1 MRGGYIKSFVS
12 SFALLFCLAIG
23 VSLGQPVTAHASG
36 SVEMYV
42 DGDLTGT
49 YGDLMSAFGQMT
61 DATESYV
68 LRLMDDTIGCEDY
81 IVAKDYTW
89 PAVESIS
96 IQGPS
101 GDTFAYVSL
110 QGDNTLQSDLSLKG
124 VYVGAAE
131 SEAGEYGFSFKMQN
145 HTLTMS
151 GDVHFSGEVEY
162 TNLQTGEWYTELVGD
177 IVGDE
182 GSRIVIEGKTELYCD
197 VTVDE
202 MLLEG
207 RVLFRGGGSH
217 SRVNRLECSTQST
230 VEFLNMMMVNQ
241 FNDGISLS
249 IGECLLHGQ
258 SGLDGWQVFSIT
270 ANGSVLEI
278 GDISCDLEDFHL
290 GFHLGDLYRA
300 VDDVNINITGTMQ
313 NISTIELQNSQ
324 PISTYSAYKDEFTL
338 DKVLTAPNFTG
349 EVGPAYYHAFCRDV
363 GEWTYG
369 NFSVVKNGDSYY
381 VDRDSIYLEEPSVD
395 DEYVEYTSGEWIY
408 WRSEEGT
415 ATIVGYI
422 GVGKEVVWIPENIDG
437 FSVTELLQLG
447 RTLYDAE
454 GYQFSSLDGV
464 EEIVVPATVTK
475 IGSMAFLESDLWG
488 DMMDLV
494 KLTVAKDNTAF
505 KSIDGVIYTADGASV
520 VAVPQ
525 AIEAV
530 KIPEGTESIREYAF
544 YGCFNLK
551 KLYLPDT
558 VEAIE
563 TGGLREL
570 DGMVDLRMSQGM
582 ESIFGNVGV
591 SCDSLKRLYLPA
603 LKPCYMACADS
614 HGYFYG
620 IFSYCSNLDEVV
632 ILDENLKL
640 QTEPENLFSDCA
652 PGLKI
657 YCVAGSQTEALL
669 QESGFRTRPLEELAP
684 LRLYDENLVLNI
696 GESHQNYL
704 LRNHYDAA
712 FAESEI
718 VWESSN
724 ESVATVD
731 ANGLIVA
738 LSSGE
743 TMISATCNGVT
754 VSTKVTVP
762 MTPEEQLN
770 AFVERMYTI
779 VLGRDGDPAG
789 MADWVDLLLDGKSD
803 GAGIAHGFL
812 QSDEFRNKNLANS
825 DYVQTLYTTFF
836 NRVPADSE
844 VQFWADLLQQGKTRE
859 FVLAGFVNSTEFDT
873 LCSNYG
879 ISVGVMREDG
889 RGINPGIVRF
899 TERLYTKALE
909 RDGDKDGIA
918 AWSVRIAD
926 TVASP
931 EEVAISFFHSDE
943 YINKHT
949 TNEEYVKTLYRTFM
963 DREADFDGLCFW
975 LEELYFGQTR
985 DFVLTGFSRS
995 TEFKEIMASYG
1006 L

>member
-1 MRGGYIKSFVS
+1 MRGGYIKSYVS

-23 VSLGQPVTAHASG
+23 LSLGQPVTAHASG

-42 DGDLTGT
+42 DGELTGT

-68 LRLMDDTIGCEDY
+68 LRLMDDTIGCENY
-81 IVAKDYTW
+81 FVAKDYTW

-124 VYVGAAE
+124 VYVGVAE
-131 SEAGEYGFSFKMQN
+131 SETGEYGFSFKMQN

-197 VTVDE
+197 VTLDE
-202 MLLEG
+202 MVLNG

-217 SRVNRLECSTQST
+217 SRLNRLECSTQST

-249 IGECLLHGQ
+249 IGECLLHGK

-270 ANGSVLEI
+270 ANGSSLEI

-290 GFHLGDLYRA
+290 GFHMGDLYRV

-313 NISTIELQNSQ
+313 NISTIEIQNSQ

-338 DKVLTAPNFTG
+338 NKVLTAPNFTG

-369 NFSVVKNGDSYY
+369 NFNVVKKGDSYY

-395 DEYVEYTSGEWIY
+395 DEFVEHTSGDWIY

-422 GVGKEVVWIPENIDG
+422 GVGEEVLWIPGTIDG
-437 FSVTELLQLG
+437 LSVTELFDLG

-454 GYQFSSLDGV
+454 GYQFSSLDGIK
-464 EEIVVPATVTK
+464 EIVVPATVTK
-475 IGSMAFLESDLWG
+475 INSTTFFESDLWG

-494 KLTVAKDNTAF
+494 KLTVAEDNTAF
-505 KSIDGVIYTADGASV
+505 KSIDGVIYTADGETV

-530 KIPEGTESIREYAF
+530 EIPEGTRFIDEYAL
-544 YGCFNLK
+544 YGCFKLK

-558 VEAIE
+558 IEAIS

-570 DGMVDLRMSQGM
+570 DGLVDLRMSQGM
-582 ESIFGNVGV
+582 ESIFANVGV
-591 SCDSLKRLYLPA
+591 SCDSLKRLYLPK

-614 HGYFYG
+614 HGYFDG

-632 ILDENLKL
+632 ILDENLKFPY
-640 QTEPENLFSDCA
+640 EAENIFSDCT
-652 PGLKI
+652 PGLKV
-657 YCVAGSQTEALL
+657 YCVAGSQTETLL
-669 QESGFRTRPLEELAP
+669 QQIGLRTRPMEELAP
-684 LRLYDENLVLNI
+684 LRLYDENIALYM

-704 LRNHYDAA
+704 LRNHFDPVY
-712 FAESEI
+712 AESEI
-718 VWESSN
+718 VWASSD

-731 ANGLIVA
+731 ANGLLVA
-738 LSSGE
+738 HAPGE
-743 TMISATCNGVT
+743 ITISATCGGAT
-754 VSTKVTVP
+754 VSTKVTVKL
-762 MTPEEQLN
+762 TPEQMVN
-770 AFVERMYTI
+770 AFVERMYTVALERGAAAEEI
-779 VLGRDGDPAG
+779 AFYTDRLYAGD
-789 MADWVDLLLDGKSD
+789 SN
-803 GAGIAHGFL
+803 GACVAESFL
-812 QSDEFRNKNLANS
+812 CSPEFTGKNLGNA
-825 DYVQTLYTTFF
+825 DYVNVLYKVFF
-836 NRVPADSE
+836 DRNPAAEE
-844 VQFWADLLQQGKTRE
+844 VNYWVGKIGE
-859 FVLAGFVNSTEFDT
+859 GQSKAFVLSGFVNSVEFDK
-873 LCSNYG
+873 LCAEYG
-879 ISVGVMREDG
+879 ISRGYMYQDG
-889 RGINPGIVRF
+889 KPANPGLGRF
-899 TERLYTKALE
+899 AERLYTKALGRAGE
-909 RDGDKDGIA
+909 KEGIEYWTLQMANGACTPKDA
-918 AWSVRIAD
+918 AK
-926 TVASP
+926 
-931 EEVAISFFHSDE
+931 SFFLSKE
-943 YINKHT
+943 YINKNT
-949 TNEEYVKTLYRTFM
+949 TEEEYVRALYLTFM
-963 DREADFDGLCFW
+963 DREADSDGLW
-975 LEELYFGQTR
+975 YWVIELWNNVTREDVLEGFANSPEFAGIMTSFG
-985 DFVLTGFSRS
+985 L
-995 TEFKEIMASYG
+995 
-1006 L
+1006 